1 MLQQCSNKKAWL
13 KVLFISP
20 IVAVSL
26 AVNAGTFSEPQKTT
40 DEKPFTASGRVGDKN
55 TGEPIVGAAIK
66 IVGSTKGTVSDK
78 DGRFTL
84 TVKRGDKVQAA
95 YVGYESQSLPIRNYM
110 KSQPDLDVPE
120 LLRASLK
127 ALARKG

>member
-1 MLQQCSNKKAWL
+1 MLQQGSNKKSWL

-26 AVNAGTFSEPQKTT
+26 AVSAGTINEPQKSA

-78 DGRFTL
+78 DGRYTY
-84 TVKRGDKVQAA
+84 R
-95 YVGYESQSLPIRNYM
+95 
-110 KSQPDLDVPE
+110 
-120 LLRASLK
+120 
-127 ALARKG
+127 